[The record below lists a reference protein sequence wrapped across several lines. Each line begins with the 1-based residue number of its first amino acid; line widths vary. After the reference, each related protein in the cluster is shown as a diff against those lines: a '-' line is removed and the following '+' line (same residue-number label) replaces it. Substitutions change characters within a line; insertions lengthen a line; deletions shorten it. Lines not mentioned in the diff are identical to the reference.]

1 MKNILYFNA
10 YGANFGDQLTPMI
23 IKKLSKQKDRPD
35 RPDRII
41 V

>member
-1 MKNILYFNA
+1 LSKLKK
-10 YGANFGDQLTPMI
+10 TMI
-23 IKKLSKQKDRPD
+23 VKKLSKQKN